1 MKLESEIESTHLS
14 QSNISKNICYTFNS
28 IYLEVLSLQKKTV
41 SINGARIAKTIGA
54 DIETARLKR
63 RLPRSVVAN
72 RAGISLLTLSK
83 IIKGDPGVSFGR
95 YAAVLAA
102 LGARTRLEKVIAPEA
117 DMVGLKLDEE
127 NLPKRIRP
135 ANSGDNN
142 G

>member
-1 MKLESEIESTHLS
+1 M
-14 QSNISKNICYTFNS
+14 
-28 IYLEVLSLQKKTV
+28 QKKTV

-102 LGARTRLEKVIAPEA
+102 LGARTRLEKVIAPET